1 LSIIRGAVHN
11 LGNLCRNEEALFA
24 FDMVT
29 NLKPEFADAWYNKGI
44 ALEKLGKIDETI
56 LAYDQATKLKPD
68 FAEVWHYKAIA
79 LKLRGRFQEADA
91 AYEKAKAF
99 GYKANPSSALSRPP

>member
-1 LSIIRGAVHN
+1 MVSINLNGKAAIVTGAAGG
-11 LGNLCRNEEALFA
+11 LG
-24 FDMVT
+24 
-29 NLKPEFADAWYNKGI
+29 
-44 ALEKLGKIDETI
+44 
-56 LAYDQATKLKPD
+56 
-68 FAEVWHYKAIA
+68 KAIA

>member
-1 LSIIRGAVHN
+1 LDTGPLYHFTENEVHY
-11 LGNLCRNEEALFA
+11 
-24 FDMVT
+24 
-29 NLKPEFADAWYNKGI
+29 PDAWYNKGI

-91 AYEKAKAF
+91 AFAKAKAF
-99 GYKANPSSALSRPP
+99 GYKANPSSALPRSP